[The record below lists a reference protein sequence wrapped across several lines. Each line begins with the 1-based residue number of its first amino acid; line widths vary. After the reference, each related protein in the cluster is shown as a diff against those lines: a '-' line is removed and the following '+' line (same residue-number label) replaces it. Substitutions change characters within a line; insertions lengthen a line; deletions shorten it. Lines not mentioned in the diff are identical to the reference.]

1 MEDNGCLK
9 AISYP
14 FGYWVG
20 VMIGAAIAKDS
31 GMVIGGILGVVAVY
45 FIWKAVEEE
54 QKAAREREKENE
66 RLRREQEAKERKR
79 KEAIELARKYPEAT
93 KHYFS
98 EFWGIYKSVIYDSDI
113 TYDRA
118 EKL

>member
-54 QKAAREREKENE
+54 QKAAREREK
-66 RLRREQEAKERKR
+66 RE
-79 KEAIELARKYPEAT
+79 
-93 KHYFS
+93 
-98 EFWGIYKSVIYDSDI
+98 
-113 TYDRA
+113 
-118 EKL
+118 